1 MNILQWILLVIISLP
16 VVLAVLAFPVRAVA
30 MRFMSPVN
38 AQMLFFIF
46 APPLIALREMW
57 QDLMSLPKRWRK
69 RQAQRQFY
77 RFFGFSPDWTL
88 ETQNRVHD
96 KLFERAAGIWQNMT
110 LNDGQYASLAADEKQ
125 IMIQAMSIAEWF
137 GYAVFTPQE
146 YLTVAARNGRP
157 RPRNSE

>member
-57 QDLMSLPKRWRK
+57 QDFMSLPKRWRK

-77 RFFGFSPDWTL
+77 RFFGFSPEWTL
-88 ETQNRVHD
+88 EAQNRVHD

-110 LNDGQYASLAADEKQ
+110 LNDGYYGSLAEDERQ
-125 IMIQAMSIAEWF
+125 ILLRAMKIAEHF
-137 GYAVFTPQE
+137 GYVVFTRQE
-146 YLTVAARNGRP
+146 YLTMVARNGRF